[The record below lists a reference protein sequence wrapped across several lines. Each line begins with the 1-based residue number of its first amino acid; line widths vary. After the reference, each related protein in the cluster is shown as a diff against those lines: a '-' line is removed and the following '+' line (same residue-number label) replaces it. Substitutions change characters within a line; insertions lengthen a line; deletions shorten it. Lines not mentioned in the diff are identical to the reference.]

1 MAFFFFDFRD
11 NRKQD
16 VRALLS
22 SLIVQLS
29 NRSNSFYDILL
40 DVYSTHYHGTQQPS
54 VDALTKCLEGMLR
67 ASRDVPIYIIIDAVD
82 ECPDTT
88 GITSARDQALSLVE
102 TLVKLNLPSLHLC
115 VTSRPEIDI
124 RTSLET
130 LTSPYNC
137 ISLHDQSGQK
147 KDIADF
153 VRAVVNSDKNMRRWG
168 DKDKKLV
175 VETLSERA
183 DGM

>member
-40 DVYSTHYHGTQQPS
+40 NFYFSHEHGTQQPS
-54 VDALTKCLEGMLR
+54 VNALTKCLKDILR
-67 ASRDVPIYIIIDAVD
+67 ASRDVPTYIIIEAVD
-82 ECPDTT
+82 ECSDTT
-88 GITSARDQALSLVE
+88 GITSARDQVLSLVE

-115 VTSRPEIDI
+115 VTSRPEVDI
-124 RTSLET
+124 RTSPET

-137 ISLHDQSGQK
+137 ISLHDESGQRE
-147 KDIADF
+147 DIADF

-168 DKDKKLV
+168 DEDKELV
-175 VETLSERA
+175 VETLLERA